1 MGFGFMFLG
10 TFFFW
15 SLKIGNFDVLPDFI
29 GYLILIHGMNCATKY
44 CKNFKTAR
52 TAAYIGAVF
61 SAAIFLMQALEL
73 LGVSYSGTPLEYYLS
88 TANQT
93 LRILFVMLLLLAI
106 FGLSKE
112 TGAEKTEKRSLI
124 SLITV
129 PVFWVGYIVI
139 GVLNYFN
146 VVTDPKVLSA
156 AMLCEIIYVALTA
169 VAAFSAY
176 MWICV
181 EGDENMEKKNDMR
194 TPMDFFDRR
203 REKDDEEK
211 RAASAKAAGKTV
223 SQMYGVK
230 KKKKK
235 GR

>member
-29 GYLILIHGMNCATKY
+29 GYLILIHGMNCATRY

-52 TAAYIGAVF
+52 ATAYVGAAF
-61 SAAIFLMQALEL
+61 AAALFLMQALEL
-73 LGVSYSGTPLEYYLS
+73 LGVAYTGTPLEYYLS

-93 LRILFVMLLLLAI
+93 LRILFVMMLLLAI
-106 FGLSKE
+106 FGLAKE
-112 TGAEKTEKRSLI
+112 TGAEKTEKRSLF

-129 PVFWVGYIVI
+129 PLFWLGYIIV

-156 AMLCEIIYVALTA
+156 TMLCEIIYVALTA

-176 MWICV
+176 RWICV
-181 EGDENMEKKNDMR
+181 DGDENVEKKNDMK

-203 REKDDEEK
+203 REKDEAAK
-211 RAASAKAAGKTV
+211 RAASAEAAGKTV